1 MKTTVVIG
9 HYFKVSSQ
17 EKLRKE
23 SKMTCVNT
31 SCRNHGNKLQERFCG
46 KCGGQVQNMS
56 FSSLITSNN
65 PWDLLPRDLADAVC
79 SWEYGDQDVWGIN
92 IKIPGGSGSRFEE
105 HQGGPAIV
113 ITPELIVKE
122 REAVLANET
131 LKSIIGYMQQTY
143 GQNSIELLYGA
154 YCYAS

>member
-1 MKTTVVIG
+1 METTVVIG

-17 EKLRKE
+17 EKMRSE

-31 SCRNHGNKLQERFCG
+31 SCKSHKSNLQERFCG
-46 KCGGQVQNMS
+46 KCGGQVQKMS
-56 FSSLITSNN
+56 FSVPITSNN
-65 PWDLLPRDLADAVC
+65 PWDLLPRNLADAVC

-92 IKIPGGSGSRFEE
+92 IKIPGGSGTRFEE

-122 REAVLANET
+122 REAVLSNET
-131 LKSIIGYMQQTY
+131 LKSVIEYMQKTY
-143 GQNSIELLYGA
+143 GQDSIELVYGA
-154 YCYAS
+154 YSYAS